1 MVLLTSF
8 QQPKTIV
15 GVVGWAM
22 DDGRLALRTKKV
34 DTPRQMHQTR
44 AVGVPLPCGAL
55 RSV

>member
-34 DTPRQMHQTR
+34 DTPRQISTR
-44 AVGVPLPCGAL
+44 LGQWGYPCPVEL
-55 RSV
+55 

>member
-8 QQPKTIV
+8 QQPKMIV
-15 GVVGWAM
+15 GMVGWAM

-34 DTPRQMHQTR
+34 DTPRQISQTR
-44 AVGVPLPCGAL
+44 AVGVPLPYGAL